1 MPTIEELV
9 WSKHICNDRTER
21 MMEIMLKIGL
31 GEIQYVFPNR
41 EKDSVRYVTSTGCL
55 LVCQG
60 NFVITA
66 YLMSYKQASALFNK
80 DRIPQA
86 IYAQIQKNHKRST
99 SMSKGKKYHEKV

>member
-1 MPTIEELV
+1 MPTIEELN

-31 GEIQYVFPNR
+31 GEIQYAFPDNER
-41 EKDSVRYVTSTGCL
+41 KSTSYVTSTGCL

-66 YLMSYKQASALFNK
+66 YLMTYQQASALFNTN
-80 DRIPQA
+80 RIPQA
-86 IYAQIQKNHKRST
+86 LYGQIHKNYKRST
-99 SMSKGKKYHEKV
+99 SIRKKGTKK